1 MTDKEYYKQKKRI
14 QDLVDKWIGPSG
26 FKWWQINLEYSRQF
40 DSDDHEQHAYSTTAT
55 THVRWP
61 YHKADITFYMPVVAE
76 TDDNELENVFVH
88 ELAHLL
94 IAPVIDEDT
103 DQEKHEY
110 ATECIAKALIWTK
123 GEIYDVSE

>member
-1 MTDKEYYKQKKRI
+1 MTDKEYNKHKKRI
-14 QDLVDKWIGPSG
+14 LDLADKWIGPSG
-26 FKWWQINLEYSRQF
+26 FKWWQINIEYSRQP
-40 DSDDHEQHAYSTTAT
+40 DGDDTTAI

-61 YHKADITFYMPVVAE
+61 YHKADIIFYMSVVAE
-76 TDDNELENVFVH
+76 TDDKELENVFVH

-123 GEIYDVSE
+123 EENDVPE